1 MAFINQEAKE
11 IHCKVV
17 YYGPSLGGKTTNIQ
31 WVYHKT
37 SGRDQSELMA
47 FNTNPERTLF
57 FDFLPMEVGE
67 INGLRTRFHL
77 YTVPGQVV
85 YDASR
90 KLILKGLDGVIFV
103 ADSQIERMDENI
115 EALKNLEKNLDQQG
129 YDIRQVPLIIQYNKR
144 DLPNVA
150 SMAELRAALNK
161 YNSPDFEATASIGRG
176 VFESL
181 RTVSK
186 AIVTILKGGE
196 AYWPIPTA
204 IFSCS
209 DSV

>member
-1 MAFINQEAKE
+1 MSFINYNAKE

-31 WVYHKT
+31 WVYQKT
-37 SGRDQSELMA
+37 AEDQKSKLVA
-47 FNTNPERTLF
+47 LNTDIERTLF
-57 FDFLPMEVGE
+57 FDFLPLNVGD
-67 INGLRTRFHL
+67 IRGFKTRFHL

-103 ADSQIERMDENI
+103 ADSQIERMDENL
-115 EALKNLEKNLDQQG
+115 ESLRNLERNLEQQG
-129 YDIRQVPLIIQYNKR
+129 YDIKEIPLIMQYNKR

-150 SMAELRAALNK
+150 SLAELRSALNP
-161 YNSPDFEATASIGRG
+161 YNAPEIEGCASEGKG

-181 RTVSK
+181 KTVSK
-186 AIVTILKGGE
+186 SIINVLKGG
-196 AYWPIPTA
+196 TTL
-204 IFSCS
+204 
-209 DSV
+209 